1 MYQSHLYSEDIK
13 NIEKDV
19 QILEN
24 TSKDITNIY

>member
-13 NIEKDV
+13 NIEEDV